1 LDFNQGFERRI
12 QIRHAQVDELGKFCE
27 ELFVELFVCLL
38 GDFGF
43 SFSTGELRYILVRLF
58 DEFLDSRT
66 DGIVVEEFV
75 VSLLDAFVDIGEV
88 GAKT

>member
-1 LDFNQGFERRI
+1 
-12 QIRHAQVDELGKFCE
+12 
-27 ELFVELFVCLL
+27 LL

-58 DEFLDSRT
+58 DEFLDPRT